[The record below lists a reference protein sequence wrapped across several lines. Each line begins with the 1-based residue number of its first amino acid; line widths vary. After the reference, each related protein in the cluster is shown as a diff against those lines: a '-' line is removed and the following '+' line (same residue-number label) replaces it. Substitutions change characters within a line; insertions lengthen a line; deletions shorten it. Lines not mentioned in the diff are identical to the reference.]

1 MPSNASAEKYRDRLS
16 RLAAEHDRV
25 TGEILELAHELRPHV
40 GDDAAL
46 ADVYLDALQPLDPR
60 RITQQDVTATGR
72 VLQRPIPGADSL
84 WRSLI
89 TRRRKR
95 QLDFLPE
102 KRLGLK
108 KDVDQDFVRSL
119 GFPTVTTLSHGKWSQ
134 ISTPN
139 HPAVLKPTESLESKG
154 AYYLFGNRFFS
165 IAESRWIENWS
176 GLEESAQTQASE
188 AFTSGTWEVQALVTR
203 QEEPAPDLKFYCFYG
218 EIGTV
223 LEVHRFPKQQYMF
236 FDRELRPTPFTNDR
250 LPRAASLKSSV
261 IHNGHLREDH
271 LQRVRDLSRSIPA
284 PFMRIDMLFSD
295 DGPVFCEFCG
305 APGNIHTIFEEDDR
319 RLGEMYAR
327 AENRLINDLL
337 RGKGFDTYR
346 THPVS
351 RELWADM
358 DQGSSA
364 Q

>member
-1 MPSNASAEKYRDRLS
+1 MPSNASAEEYRDRLS
-16 RLAAEHDRV
+16 RLVAEHDRV

-60 RITQQDVTATGR
+60 RITQQDVTAAGR

-84 WRSLI
+84 WRSLV

-95 QLDFLPE
+95 QLGFLPE
-102 KRLGLK
+102 KRLGLR
-108 KDVDQDFVRSL
+108 KDSDQNFVRALS
-119 GFPTVTTLSHGKWSQ
+119 FPTVETLSRGKWATMS
-134 ISTPN
+134 PPAD
-139 HPAVLKPTESLESKG
+139 PAVLKPMQSSGSKG
-154 AYYLFGNRFFS
+154 AYYLFGDRFFS
-165 IAESRWIENWS
+165 IATSEWIESWEE
-176 GLEESAQTQASE
+176 LEESARRQAPN
-188 AFTSGTWEVQALVTR
+188 AFTSGLWEIQTLVTR
-203 QEEPAPDLKFYCFYG
+203 DGNPAVDLKFYCFYG
-218 EIGTV
+218 EIGTI
-223 LEVHRFPKQQYMF
+223 LEVSRFPRREYMF
-236 FDRELRPTPFTNDR
+236 FDMELKPTRFTNDG
-250 LPRAASLKSSV
+250 LPRSESLERSV
-261 IHNGHLREDH
+261 IHHGHLTEEH